1 MNLTNGSLHSMIYT
15 QVEKVP
21 GAYPKLKVVKISRSM
36 RGNAK
41 LLEKMGIRVRIK
53 KKVVKPKD

>member
-1 MNLTNGSLHSMIYT
+1 MDRLH
-15 QVEKVP
+15 

-41 LLEKMGIRVRIK
+41 VLEKMGIRVRIK